1 MPVNFQDLTL
11 LFSLEL
17 AKSRLGEFV
26 QRSEWVVS
34 DFRAKPTTVIRPDS
48 FDVVIGGPKTNATWQ
63 GGVPKDRKQF
73 Y

>member
-1 MPVNFQDLTL
+1 M
-11 LFSLEL
+11 
-17 AKSRLGEFV
+17 
-26 QRSEWVVS
+26 S
-34 DFRAKPTTVIRPDS
+34 DFRAMPTTVIRPDS